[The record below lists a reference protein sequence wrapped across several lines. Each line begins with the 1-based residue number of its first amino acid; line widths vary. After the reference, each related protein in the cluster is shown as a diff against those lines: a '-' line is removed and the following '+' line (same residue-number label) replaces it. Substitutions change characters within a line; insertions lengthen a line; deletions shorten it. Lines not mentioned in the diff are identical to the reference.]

1 MRRFLIGLVL
11 GASSSGITWA
21 ITQDRGWTAVV
32 GLVVLVLV
40 WVGELILDDRR

>member
-1 MRRFLIGLVL
+1 MKRFLIGLVL

-21 ITQDRGWTAVV
+21 ITQDRMWTAVV

-40 WVGELILDDRR
+40 WIGEFILDDLL

>member
-1 MRRFLIGLVL
+1 VNRFLIGLLL

-21 ITQDRGWTAVV
+21 VTHDRGWTLLV

-40 WVGELILDDRR
+40 WLGELLLDDLL